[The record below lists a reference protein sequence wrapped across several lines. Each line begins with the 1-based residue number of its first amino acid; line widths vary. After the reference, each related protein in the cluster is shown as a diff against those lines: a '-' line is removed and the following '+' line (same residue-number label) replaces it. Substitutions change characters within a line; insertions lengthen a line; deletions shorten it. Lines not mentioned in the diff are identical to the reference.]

1 MTRSSPPTEPAA
13 RTRIRRSREEVA
25 ERIRTAA
32 REIFTERGY
41 AGATTKEI
49 AQRAQASETLLF
61 RYYGSKAA
69 LFDAVIS
76 TPFDELMRDFLAGHA
91 GPSVGATRLEDSRAF
106 VEAVYP
112 LLERNR
118 DMLGIVV
125 AAGVGQ
131 AEGQPSGLTG
141 LHDYFARSVER
152 LDEQYRA
159 EAGSPDLDPGIAVR
173 LGFGMVAAAVLLRD
187 WLFAG
192 DIPAESVMTSALT
205 RMLDKAL
212 APVSSD

>member
-1 MTRSSPPTEPAA
+1 MTSSSTQPDKAA
-13 RTRIRRSREEVA
+13 RPRIRRSREEVA

-32 REIFTERGY
+32 REVFTARGY

-49 AQRAQASETLLF
+49 AQRAEASETLLF

-76 TPFDELMRDFLAGHA
+76 APFDNLMRDFLAGHA
-91 GPSVGATRLEDSRAF
+91 GPAAGATRAADSQTF

-125 AAGVGQ
+125 ASGIGQ

-141 LHDYFARSVER
+141 LHDYFARSVQR
-152 LDEQYRA
+152 LGEQYRA
-159 EAGSPDLDPGIAVR
+159 EGGALDLDPDVAVR

-192 DIPAESVMTSALT
+192 NIPAESTMTSALT

-212 APVSSD
+212 APVRSD